1 MIYYY
6 ICVIIK
12 TDAMITFKDLNNIS
26 DVIKF
31 PEKLEADIRATE
43 VPAALFG
50 FVLNRNVR
58 GMRLSQLVDF
68 AACEDHFSV
77 VRTVVHDFICQDI
90 TDGEIENC
98 DAFELMRYVYLVTD
112 EVQKINELFQSIQPE
127 QTAEELM
134 ARPPQF
140 GVMGLVDYAMKR
152 FGLHCYDDALQL
164 KAIEV
169 WQAMKIDNET
179 AAYQRRLQAIYNRK
193 SNKNR

>member
-1 MIYYY
+1 MNFQ
-6 ICVIIK
+6 
-12 TDAMITFKDLNNIS
+12 DFLNIQG
-26 DVIKF
+26 ILKF

-43 VPAALFG
+43 LPTCLFG

-58 GMRLSQLVDF
+58 GMTLSQLVDF
-68 AACEDHFSV
+68 YDCEDAFKLVKTV
-77 VRTVVHDFICQDI
+77 VRDFICEDI
-90 TDGEIENC
+90 TEGEIMAC

-169 WQAMKIDNET
+169 WQAMRIDNET
-179 AAYQRRLQAIYNRK
+179 SAYQRRLQSIYNRK
-193 SNKNR
+193 SQSKR

>member
-1 MIYYY
+1 MY
-6 ICVIIK
+6 
-12 TDAMITFKDLNNIS
+12 TFSDLLNIQN
-26 DVIKF
+26 VLKF

-43 VPAALFG
+43 VPAVLFG
-50 FVLNRNVR
+50 FTLNRNVS

-77 VRTVVHDFICQDI
+77 VKTVVHDFICQDI

-98 DAFELMRYVYLVTD
+98 DGVELMRYVYLVTD
-112 EVQKINELFQSIQPE
+112 EVQKINDLFQSIQPE

-152 FGLHCYDDALQL
+152 FGLHCYDDALKL

-179 AAYQRRLQAIYNRK
+179 AAYQRRLQEIYNRK
-193 SNKNR
+193 STKKNR